1 MLDSLAFDKINT
13 FDFFPLFFSLKQLSL
28 YTVKDRE
35 KIKSGFSSKAKGS
48 NVRDCLAATNTV
60 EVPPVL

>member
-13 FDFFPLFFSLKQLSL
+13 FDFFPLFYSLKQLSL

-35 KIKSGFSSKAKGS
+35 KNQKWIFIES
-48 NVRDCLAATNTV
+48 
-60 EVPPVL
+60 